1 MKKSF
6 FLYFLVLS
14 PLLFSQNTYRVQM
27 GSSKTLPAL
36 NNIAYSTFSENDLA
50 ISDANPFQTNSNFWL
65 TEPENSLNNITE
77 TDFSTLLLIRQL
89 NELDEQSPF
98 HIEHNP
104 TLERYIRVFLKDR
117 RESMSKLMD
126 RASYYFPMFEK
137 YLDKYDLPLEIK
149 YLAIVESALKPDAI
163 SISGAKGLWQFM
175 YATGKEYDL
184 QVSSYVDDRF
194 DPLKSTE
201 AACKYLKNLYAMFGE
216 WDLALA
222 AYNSGP
228 GNVKKAIA
236 RSGGNTNY
244 WEIRKFLPEET
255 KGYLPAFYATYYI
268 FEFADTHNLTPEK
281 SSLSYIEIDTIH
293 IKAKLSFSSIQH
305 YVPIKNVLLKSLNP
319 QYKREI
325 IPYSKENK
333 YVLTLPATLVSE
345 FITNEK
351 DIYKTADKQSDSFES
366 ASTIK
371 VTEYNSYIV
380 QSGENLGHIASKY
393 QISLTQLKKWNGLQT
408 DFLIVGQRLVITD
421 KKQND
426 HENELKISINNKKTP
441 FSPTISPNLSAKK
454 PTERNMSNLLKFTT
468 YTVKEGDTLFN
479 ISKRYSN
486 ITIAQIRKWNNILNV
501 SYLKPGTELKIY
513 NDF

>member
-27 GSSKTLPAL
+27 GISKTLPVL
-36 NNIAYSTFSENDLA
+36 NNIAYSTFFENDLA
-50 ISDANPFQTNSNFWL
+50 ISDSKPFQKNSNFWL
-65 TEPENSLNNITE
+65 TEPEHALKKINESH
-77 TDFSTLLLIRQL
+77 FSSLLLIRQL
-89 NELDEQSPF
+89 NDLDQQTPF
-98 HIEHNP
+98 NIQHNP

-175 YATGKEYDL
+175 YETGKEYDL

-201 AACKYLKNLYAMFGE
+201 AACKYLKKLYTMFGE

-228 GNVKKAIA
+228 SNVKKAIA
-236 RSGGNTNY
+236 RSGGKTNY

-268 FEFADTHNLTPEK
+268 FEYADTHNLTPEK
-281 SSLSYIEIDTIH
+281 SSLSYIEIDTVH
-293 IKAKLSFSSIQH
+293 IKAQLSFSSIQN
-305 YVPIKNVLLKSLNP
+305 YVPIKNDLLKSLNP

-325 IPYSKENK
+325 IPYSKEDK
-333 YVLTLPATLVSE
+333 HVLTLPATLVSE
-345 FITNEK
+345 FIANENY
-351 DIYKTADKQSDSFES
+351 IYKSADEPSDSFK
-366 ASTIK
+366 STSIIK
-371 VTEYNSYIV
+371 VTKYNSHIV

-393 QISLTQLKKWNGLQT
+393 QILLRQLKKWNGLQT

-421 KKQND
+421 KNQ
-426 HENELKISINNKKTP
+426 NELKISINNKKIP
-441 FSPTISPNLSAKK
+441 FSPKTSPILPVKK
-454 PTERNMSNLLKFTT
+454 SMERNITDPLKFKT

-479 ISKRYSN
+479 ISKRFSN
-486 ITIAQIRKWNNILNV
+486 ITIVQIREWNNILNV

-513 NDF
+513 SDF